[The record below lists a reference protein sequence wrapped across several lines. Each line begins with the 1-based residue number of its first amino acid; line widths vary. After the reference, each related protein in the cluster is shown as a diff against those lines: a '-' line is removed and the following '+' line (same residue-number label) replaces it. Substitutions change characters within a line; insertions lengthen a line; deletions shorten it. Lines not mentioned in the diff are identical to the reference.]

1 MFNRRF
7 TNEAQENKDQGLS
20 ALCLPF
26 KWPQIGGCGNQRES
40 LHMCLLNNHTP
51 SFGRLATNW
60 GDVSRS
66 PIILPLKNPKIGQCF
81 PCFFSKKTTRSS
93 AIQRRWVPGSW
104 DARAIT
110 FHCWPAGPTANT
122 RWTTGCR
129 SSHDRNRVGGRSWRT
144 ASSPTQ
150 VAEKV
155 ENPNPYAPWC
165 WYIYL
170 QNWVIFGANVGKYSS
185 TMEHMGNDMI

>member
-1 MFNRRF
+1 M
-7 TNEAQENKDQGLS
+7 
-20 ALCLPF
+20 
-26 KWPQIGGCGNQRES
+26 
-40 LHMCLLNNHTP
+40 
-51 SFGRLATNW
+51 ATNW
-60 GDVSRS
+60 GIWQSKRIPSYVSPQQS
-66 PIILPLKNPKIGQCF
+66 YALIWPFGHELGGCF
-81 PCFFSKKTTRSS
+81 QVSNYYSSKKSENWS
-93 AIQRRWVPGSW
+93 MFPLFFFEKDHKVQRHPAPLPGSW

-150 VAEKV
+150 VTEKV

-165 WYIYL
+165 WYMYL
-170 QNWVIFGANVGKYSS
+170 QNWVIFEANVGKYSS